1 MKMTERDFYETLETH
16 YARMR
21 KLETIHDDT
30 VVELDSLEVT
40 INNLIE
46 EYYAQSF
53 VDELINKNQVRINNE

>member
-21 KLETIHDDT
+21 KLETIHDNT
-30 VVELDSLEVT
+30 IEELDSLEAT

>member
-1 MKMTERDFYETLETH
+1 MKMTERDFYETLEEH

-21 KLETIHDDT
+21 ALETIHDDC
-30 VVELDSLEVT
+30 VIEMDSLEVT
-40 INNLIE
+40 INNIIE

>member
-1 MKMTERDFYETLETH
+1 MNMTERDFYETLEEH

-21 KLETIHDDT
+21 ALETIHDDT
-30 VVELDSLEVT
+30 VIEMDSLEVT

>member
-21 KLETIHDDT
+21 TLETIHDDC
-30 VVELDSLEVT
+30 VIEIDSLEVT

>member
-21 KLETIHDDT
+21 ELETIHDDT

>member
-1 MKMTERDFYETLETH
+1 MTERDFYETLETH

>member
-1 MKMTERDFYETLETH
+1 MTERDFYETLETH

-21 KLETIHDDT
+21 ALETIHDDC
-30 VVELDSLEVT
+30 VIEMDSLEVT

>member
-1 MKMTERDFYETLETH
+1 MTERDFYETLETH

-21 KLETIHDDT
+21 KLETIHDNT
-30 VVELDSLEVT
+30 LAELDSLEAT

-53 VDELINKNQVRINNE
+53 VDELVNKNQVRINNE

>member
-1 MKMTERDFYETLETH
+1 
-16 YARMR
+16 MR
-21 KLETIHDDT
+21 KLETIHDDC
-30 VVELDSLEVT
+30 VIEMDSLEVT